1 MKQLVRSLFVLFV
14 CFFCSCNKETKT
26 LDPNSIRPNVMAD
39 LQMAADSM
47 EVSANDVAEQI
58 ILKHL
63 NKSADSISSLEK
75 YYLYAFEA
83 EIFYYSAL
91 FDQGINSIIKARKQA
106 ELLHE
111 NKLIGSCENILGLLY
126 SNKNLPD
133 TALKHFRIAL
143 NLLPELE
150 NSKWLSKQFHV
161 YNNMGEAFLKLNQ
174 PDSVIYNARK
184 SLNICKKLKDKR
196 GMVFA
201 YWTLSEAM
209 LQKNNPEKATQLADS
224 GITLCEPNKIMD
236 GHLFLLVSKIN
247 ASTQQNNKPII
258 YSSIESGKLVSNSP
272 STTPYSQIEFLKQA
286 VQSLIKIGDFEKAA
300 PLQQQLI
307 SLEEKIRLKEEKIR
321 MDILLN
327 YFQNEQHLFQ
337 IQQEKSKQEAE
348 FRLTRY
354 LNISLIA
361 FLISVIVA
369 IIFYRNTLRQKEKL
383 QKLHFEKE
391 KEDIQR
397 EQEALRNKS
406 RLDAIEEERNRI
418 ALELHDDIGS
428 SISSINIYANIAADN
443 IDNNTEKSLDLIHRI
458 KQQSYEIAENLSDLI
473 WAIYSGND
481 TYGQLFQ
488 RMKNFSFEIL
498 GARDIYTH
506 FEFSSSIQ
514 NHYAR
519 IDILKNILLFFK
531 ESVNNIAKYSSATEV
546 KISLTELNSQL
557 TLIIEDNGKGFDR
570 ALIIE
575 GNGLNSLNIRAKS
588 LNGSCEIDSTPGI
601 GTRISMSFNDS
612 SLDSLLN

>member
-1 MKQLVRSLFVLFV
+1 MNHFLRSVFVLIIS
-14 CFFCSCNKETKT
+14 FFSSCKQETKP
-26 LDPNSIRPNVMAD
+26 LSPNIIRAEVLAD
-39 LQMAADSM
+39 LQAAADSM

-63 NKSADSISSLEK
+63 NKSADSISSIEK

-91 FDQGINSIIKARKQA
+91 FDQGINSILKARKQA

-174 PDSVIYNARK
+174 PDSVIFNARK

-209 LQKNNPEKATQLADS
+209 LQKNNPEKAILLADS
-224 GITLCEPNKIMD
+224 GITLCGPNKIKD
-236 GHLFLLVSKIN
+236 GHLFLLASKIN
-247 ASTQQNNKPII
+247 AASKQSNNATI
-258 YSSIESGKLVSNSP
+258 YSSLEAGKSDLNSTL
-272 STTPYSQIEFLKQA
+272 SSPYSKIGFLKQA
-286 VQSLIKIGDFEKAA
+286 VQSLLKIGDFEKVA

-307 SLEEKIRLKEEKIR
+307 NLEDKIRLKEEKIR
-321 MDILLN
+321 MDILVN

-383 QKLHFEKE
+383 QMLHFEKE

-428 SISSINIYANIAADN
+428 SISSINIYSNIA
-443 IDNNTEKSLDLIHRI
+443 IESIEKNTDKSLDLIHRI

-498 GARDIYTH
+498 GAKDIYTQ
-506 FEFSSSIQ
+506 FEFSTSIQ

-519 IDILKNILLFFK
+519 IDILKNLLLFFK
-531 ESVNNIAKYSSATEV
+531 ESVNNIAKYSGATEV

-570 ALIIE
+570 SLIIE
-575 GNGLNSLNIRAKS
+575 GNGLNSFNVRAKS
-588 LNGSCEIDSTPGI
+588 LNGTCEIISIPGK
-601 GTRISMSFNDS
+601 GTRIAMSFVDT
-612 SLDSLLN
+612 SLNSLLN

>member
-1 MKQLVRSLFVLFV
+1 MNHFLRSVFVLIIS
-14 CFFCSCNKETKT
+14 FFSSCKQETKPLT
-26 LDPNSIRPNVMAD
+26 PNIIRAEVLAD
-39 LQMAADSM
+39 LQVAADSM
-47 EVSANDVAEQI
+47 EVSANDVAEQF

-63 NKSADSISSLEK
+63 NKSVDSISSMEK

-91 FDQGINSIIKARKQA
+91 FDQGINSILKARKQA
-106 ELLHE
+106 ELL
-111 NKLIGSCENILGLLY
+111 NDKKLIGSCENILGLLY

-143 NLLPELE
+143 NLLPELQ

-209 LQKNNPEKATQLADS
+209 LQKSNPEKAIQLADS
-224 GITLCEPNKIMD
+224 GIALCSPNKIMD

-247 ASTQQNNKPII
+247 AASQQNNKPII
-258 YSSIESGKLVSNSP
+258 YSSLEAGKDVSNSTL
-272 STTPYSQIEFLKQA
+272 STPYSKIEFLKQA

-307 SLEEKIRLKEEKIR
+307 NLEEKIRLKEEKIR
-321 MDILLN
+321 MDILVN

-361 FLISVIVA
+361 FLVSVIVA

-428 SISSINIYANIAADN
+428 SISSINIYSNIA
-443 IDNNTEKSLDLIHRI
+443 IESIEKNTDKSLDLIHRI
-458 KQQSYEIAENLSDLI
+458 KQQSYEISENLSDLI

-498 GARDIYTH
+498 GAKDIYTQ
-506 FEFSSSIQ
+506 FEFSTSIQ

-531 ESVNNIAKYSSATEV
+531 ESVNNIAKYSGATEV

-570 ALIIE
+570 SIIIE
-575 GNGLNSLNIRAKS
+575 GNGLNSFNVRAKS
-588 LNGSCEIDSTPGI
+588 LDGTCEIVSIPGK
-601 GTRISMSFNDS
+601 GTRISMSFKDS
-612 SLDSLLN
+612 SLDTLVI

>member
-1 MKQLVRSLFVLFV
+1 MKHFLRSVFVLIIS
-14 CFFCSCNKETKT
+14 FFSSCKQETKP
-26 LDPNSIRPNVMAD
+26 LSPNIIRAEVLAD
-39 LQMAADSM
+39 LQVAADSM

-63 NKSADSISSLEK
+63 NKSTDSISSIEK

-91 FDQGINSIIKARKQA
+91 FDQGINSIMKARKQA

-143 NLLPELE
+143 NLIPELE

-201 YWTLSEAM
+201 YWTLSEGM
-209 LQKNNPEKATQLADS
+209 LQKNDPEKAILLADS
-224 GITLCEPNKIMD
+224 GIALCSPNKILD

-247 ASTQQNNKPII
+247 AATQQNNNPII
-258 YSSIESGKLVSNSP
+258 YSSLESGKGVSNSP
-272 STTPYSQIEFLKQA
+272 LTTPYSQIEFLKQA
-286 VQSLIKIGDFEKAA
+286 VQSLLKIGDFEKAA

-307 SLEEKIRLKEEKIR
+307 NLEDKIRLKEEEIR
-321 MDILLN
+321 MDILVN
-327 YFQNEQHLFQ
+327 YFNNEQHLFQ
-337 IQQEKSKQEAE
+337 IQQEKAKQEAE

-361 FLISVIVA
+361 LLISVIVA

-428 SISSINIYANIAADN
+428 SISSINIYSNIA
-443 IDNNTEKSLDLIHRI
+443 IESIEKNTDKSLDLIHRI
-458 KQQSYEIAENLSDLI
+458 KQQSYEISENLSDLI

-498 GARDIYTH
+498 GAKDIYTQ
-506 FEFSSSIQ
+506 FEFSTSIQ

-531 ESVNNIAKYSSATEV
+531 ESVNNIAKYSGATEV

-570 ALIIE
+570 SIIIE
-575 GNGLNSLNIRAKS
+575 GNGLNSFNVRAKS
-588 LNGSCEIDSTPGI
+588 LDGTCEIVSIPGK
-601 GTRISMSFNDS
+601 GTRISMSFKDS
-612 SLDSLLN
+612 SLDTLVI

>member
-1 MKQLVRSLFVLFV
+1 MNHFLRSVFVLIIS
-14 CFFCSCNKETKT
+14 FFSSCKQETKPLT
-26 LDPNSIRPNVMAD
+26 PNIIRAEVLAD
-39 LQMAADSM
+39 LQVAADSM
-47 EVSANDVAEQI
+47 EVSANDVAEQF

-63 NKSADSISSLEK
+63 NKSVDSISSMEK

-91 FDQGINSIIKARKQA
+91 FDQGINSILKARKQA

-111 NKLIGSCENILGLLY
+111 KNLIGSCENILGLLY

-143 NLLPELE
+143 NLIPELE

-201 YWTLSEAM
+201 YWTLSEAL
-209 LQKNNPEKATQLADS
+209 LQKSYPEKAILLADS

-236 GHLFLLVSKIN
+236 GHLFLIVSKIN
-247 ASTQQNNKPII
+247 AATQQNNKPII
-258 YSSIESGKLVSNSP
+258 YSSLESGKAVSNSP
-272 STTPYSQIEFLKQA
+272 LTTPYSQIEFLKQA
-286 VQSLIKIGDFEKAA
+286 VLSLIKIGDFEKAA
-300 PLQQQLI
+300 PLQQKLI
-307 SLEEKIRLKEEKIR
+307 NLEEKIRLKEEKIR
-321 MDILLN
+321 MDILVN

-337 IQQEKSKQEAE
+337 IQQEKSKQQAE

-369 IIFYRNTLRQKEKL
+369 IIFYRNTLRQKDVL

-428 SISSINIYANIAADN
+428 SISSINIYSNIA
-443 IDNNTEKSLDLIHRI
+443 IESIEKNTDKSLDLIHRI

-498 GARDIYTH
+498 GAKDIYTQ
-506 FEFSSSIQ
+506 FEFSTSIQ

-531 ESVNNIAKYSSATEV
+531 ESVNNIAKYSGATEV

-570 ALIIE
+570 SIIIE
-575 GNGLNSLNIRAKS
+575 GNGLNSFNVRAKS
-588 LNGSCEIDSTPGI
+588 LNGTCEIVSIPGR
-601 GTRISMSFNDS
+601 GTRIAMSFKDS
-612 SLDSLLN
+612 SLDTLVN

>member
-1 MKQLVRSLFVLFV
+1 MKQLLHSVFVLFV
-14 CFFCSCNKETKT
+14 LIFCSCNKETKT
-26 LDPNSIRPNVMAD
+26 LDPNSIRANVMAD
-39 LQMAADSM
+39 LQVAADSM
-47 EVSANDVAEQI
+47 DVSANDVAEQI

-63 NKSADSISSLEK
+63 NKSTDSISFLEK

-174 PDSVIYNARK
+174 PDSVLYNARK
-184 SLNICKKLKDKR
+184 SLNICKKLQNKR

-209 LQKNNPEKATQLADS
+209 LQKNNPEKAILLADS
-224 GITLCEPNKIMD
+224 GITLCGPNKIKD
-236 GHLFLLVSKIN
+236 GHLFLLASKIN
-247 ASTQQNNKPII
+247 AASQQINKATI
-258 YSSIESGKLVSNSP
+258 YSSLEAGKSDLNSTL
-272 STTPYSQIEFLKQA
+272 STPYSQIEFFKQA

-307 SLEEKIRLKEEKIR
+307 NLEEKIRLKEEKIR
-321 MDILLN
+321 MEILVN
-327 YFQNEQHLFQ
+327 YFKNEQHLFQ
-337 IQQEKSKQEAE
+337 IQQEKSKQEDE

-361 FLISVIVA
+361 FIVAVIVA
-369 IIFYRNTLRQKEKL
+369 IFFYRNTLQQKEKL

-391 KEDIQR
+391 KENIQR

-443 IDNNTEKSLDLIHRI
+443 IDNNTEKSLDLIFKI

-498 GARDIYTH
+498 GAKDIYTQ
-506 FEFSSSIQ
+506 FEFSTSIQ

-531 ESVNNIAKYSSATEV
+531 ESVNNIAKYSGATEV

-570 ALIIE
+570 SLIIE
-575 GNGLNSLNIRAKS
+575 GNGLNSFNVRAKS
-588 LNGSCEIDSTPGI
+588 LNGSCEIISIPGK
-601 GTRISMSFNDS
+601 GTRIAMSFEDT
-612 SLDSLLN
+612 SLNSLMN

>member
-1 MKQLVRSLFVLFV
+1 MNYLWQGLFIVLISFLSSCKQ
-14 CFFCSCNKETKT
+14 ETET
-26 LDPNSIRPNVMAD
+26 LSPNIIRADVMAD
-39 LQMAADSM
+39 LKRAGDSM
-47 EVSANDVAEQI
+47 DVSANDVAEEI

-63 NKSADSISSLEK
+63 NKSTDSLSSLEK

-91 FDQGINSIIKARKQA
+91 FDQGINSIIKARNQA
-106 ELLHE
+106 EQIHE
-111 NKLIGSCENILGLLY
+111 KKLIGSCENILGLLY

-133 TALKHFRIAL
+133 TALKHFRIAI

-150 NSKWLSKQFHV
+150 NSNWLSNQFHV

-174 PDSVIYNARK
+174 PDSVTFNARK
-184 SLNICKKLKDKR
+184 SLNICKKLQNKR

-209 LQKNNPEKATQLADS
+209 LQKNNPEKAIQLADS
-224 GITLCEPNKIMD
+224 GIALCGPNKIMD
-236 GHLFLLVSKIN
+236 GHLFLLASKIN
-247 ASTQQNNKPII
+247 AASQLKNKSII
-258 YSSIESGKLVSNSP
+258 YSSLEAGKSVLNSTL
-272 STTPYSQIEFLKQA
+272 STPYSQIEFLKQ
-286 VQSLIKIGDFEKAA
+286 VVHSLLKTGDFEKAA
-300 PLQQQLI
+300 PMQHQLI
-307 SLEEKIRLKEEKIR
+307 NLEDKKRLKEEKIR
-321 MDILLN
+321 MNILVN

-337 IQQEKSKQEAE
+337 IQQEKTKQENE

-361 FLISVIVA
+361 FLFSVMVA

-391 KEDIQR
+391 KDDIQR

-428 SISSINIYANIAADN
+428 SISSINIYANIAAEN
-443 IDNNTEKSLDLIHRI
+443 IEMNSDKSLDLIYKI
-458 KQQSYEIAENLSDLI
+458 KQQSHEIAENLSDLI

-498 GARDIYTH
+498 SARDIITH
-506 FEFSSSIQ
+506 FEFSPQ
-514 NHYAR
+514 LTDHYAH
-519 IDILKNILLFFK
+519 IDIRKNTLLFFK
-531 ESVNNIAKYSSATEV
+531 ESVNNIAKYSEATVV
-546 KISLTELNSQL
+546 KLSLNEENSKL
-557 TLIIEDNGKGFDR
+557 TLTIEDNGKGFDHSKIT
-570 ALIIE
+570 L
-575 GNGLNSLNIRAKS
+575 GNGLTSLNNRARL
-588 LNGSCEIDSTPGI
+588 LNGTCEIDSIPGK
-601 GTRISMSFNDS
+601 GTRISMSFKDN
-612 SLDSLLN
+612 SLDSL